1 MIFVNFARSRFLY
14 KKRKIKEKEKDLHEL
29 GLAHNEVGPIAR
41 M

>member
-1 MIFVNFARSRFLY
+1 LQDLNFY
-14 KKRKIKEKEKDLHEL
+14 KKKEKKEKEKDLHEL